1 MSFPLPSDERQTRKI
16 RRSSR
21 LPFEEERRKEPIE
34 FPPVRLE
41 KNRRKGCKGF
51 SLRAQA
57 FADPF
62 GVPPAAGAGD
72 FCFFKKAAPLFK
84 LQTKTASPSG
94 AVFLYLQCFYFSV
107 FAVSPLVFFRFS
119 AVCSLLSIPP
129 FPPPPAAQF
138 LFFSKKNCAFFV
150 KLRALLPHGRRICY
164 TVKNP
169 YVIELCFAITKIPF
183 WNCSKKDPS
192 SPKENSG

>member
-1 MSFPLPSDERQTRKI
+1 MSFRLPSDERQTRKI

-72 FCFFKKAAPLFK
+72 FA
-84 LQTKTASPSG
+84 
-94 AVFLYLQCFYFSV
+94 
-107 FAVSPLVFFRFS
+107 
-119 AVCSLLSIPP
+119 
-129 FPPPPAAQF
+129 
-138 LFFSKKNCAFFV
+138 FSKKPRRFSNFKQKQLRRPELFFYICNVSISQFLLFLRLSFSAFQPYVPFC
-150 KLRALLPHGRRICY
+150 RSRPFRRPRRRIF
-164 TVKNP
+164 
-169 YVIELCFAITKIPF
+169 CFFPKRTALFLLSCAPCFPAAAGYAILSKILM
-183 WNCSKKDPS
+183 
-192 SPKENSG
+192 